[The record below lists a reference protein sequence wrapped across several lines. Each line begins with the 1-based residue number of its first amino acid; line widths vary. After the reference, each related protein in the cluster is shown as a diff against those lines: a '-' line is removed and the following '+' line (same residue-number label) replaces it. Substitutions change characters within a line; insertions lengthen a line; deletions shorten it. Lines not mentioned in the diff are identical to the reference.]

1 MKPKIQTVILFF
13 LTAVFAVSAFM
24 LVRQMTSYR
33 AGDEAYAEASEIA
46 AIPEV
51 PETETVQQ
59 PTEQPQ
65 QETQTEPEPA
75 PSADPYAQALE
86 QMDLPALQQVNS
98 DVIGWIAI
106 PGTEISY
113 PLVQGTDNDYYLTH
127 TWNQNSSAVGAIFM
141 DCRCSADFSG
151 FNTIVYGHRMNNG
164 SMFAA
169 LKHYKKQDFL
179 QAHPQ
184 VYVTNASGT
193 HAYRIYAAY
202 EASLD
207 GTAYYSAFSDETI
220 KKTFIDEGVS
230 LSVIRPG
237 AVPTVN
243 DHILTLSTCTGNG
256 HATRWVVQAVME

>member
-1 MKPKIQTVILFF
+1 MKSQIRTVILFF

-51 PETETVQQ
+51 TETETVQQ

-65 QETQTEPEPA
+65 QETQTEPA

-202 EASLD
+202 EAALD

-220 KKTFIDEGVS
+220 KKTFIDEGIS
-230 LSVIRPG
+230 LSVIRTG
-237 AVPTVN
+237 AAPTVN

-256 HATRWVVQAVME
+256 HATRWVVQAVIE

>member
-1 MKPKIQTVILFF
+1 MKPKIQTAILFF

-51 PETETVQQ
+51 LETETVQQ

-113 PLVQGTDNDYYLTH
+113 PLGHGQRLLSDTH
-127 TWNQNSSAVGAIFM
+127 LEPKQQRSRRDFHGLPLL
-141 DCRCSADFSG
+141 CRFQ
-151 FNTIVYGHRMNNG
+151 R
-164 SMFAA
+164 
-169 LKHYKKQDFL
+169 L
-179 QAHPQ
+179 
-184 VYVTNASGT
+184 
-193 HAYRIYAAY
+193 
-202 EASLD
+202 
-207 GTAYYSAFSDETI
+207 
-220 KKTFIDEGVS
+220 
-230 LSVIRPG
+230 
-237 AVPTVN
+237 
-243 DHILTLSTCTGNG
+243 
-256 HATRWVVQAVME
+256 

>member
-1 MKPKIQTVILFF
+1 
-13 LTAVFAVSAFM
+13 
-24 LVRQMTSYR
+24 
-33 AGDEAYAEASEIA
+33 
-46 AIPEV
+46 
-51 PETETVQQ
+51 
-59 PTEQPQ
+59 
-65 QETQTEPEPA
+65 
-75 PSADPYAQALE
+75 
-86 QMDLPALQQVNS
+86 MDLPALQQVNS

-127 TWNQNSSAVGAIFM
+127 TWNQNSARRRDFHGLPLL
-141 DCRCSADFSG
+141 CRFRG
-151 FNTIVYGHRMNNG
+151 FNTIVYGHGMNNG
-164 SMFAA
+164 SMFAT

-193 HAYRIYAAY
+193 HAYSIYAAY
-202 EASLD
+202 EAALD

-220 KKTFIDEGVS
+220 KKAFIDEGVS
-230 LSVIRPG
+230 LSVIRTG

-256 HATRWVVQAVME
+256 HATR

>member
-59 PTEQPQ
+59 PTEQPP

-113 PLVQGTDNDYYLTH
+113 PLVQGTDNDTPG
-127 TWNQNSSAVGAIFM
+127 TKTAAQSA
-141 DCRCSADFSG
+141 RFSW
-151 FNTIVYGHRMNNG
+151 TA
-164 SMFAA
+164 AA
-169 LKHYKKQDFL
+169 LPISAAL
-179 QAHPQ
+179 TPSCT
-184 VYVTNASGT
+184 VTG
-193 HAYRIYAAY
+193 
-202 EASLD
+202 
-207 GTAYYSAFSDETI
+207 
-220 KKTFIDEGVS
+220 
-230 LSVIRPG
+230 
-237 AVPTVN
+237 
-243 DHILTLSTCTGNG
+243 
-256 HATRWVVQAVME
+256 

>member
-13 LTAVFAVSAFM
+13 LTAVFVVSAFM

-59 PTEQPQ
+59 PT
-65 QETQTEPEPA
+65 
-75 PSADPYAQALE
+75 
-86 QMDLPALQQVNS
+86 
-98 DVIGWIAI
+98 
-106 PGTEISY
+106 TEISY

-127 TWNQNSSAVGAIFM
+127 TWNKNSSAVGAIFM
-141 DCRCSADFSG
+141 DCRCSADFSD

-179 QAHPQ
+179 QEHPQ

-202 EASLD
+202 EAALD

-220 KKTFIDEGVS
+220 KKTFIDEGIS
-230 LSVIRPG
+230 LSVIRTG
-237 AVPTVN
+237 AAPTVN